1 MFCAQCGAPND
12 APARFCFKCG
22 APLSQG
28 PAAPT
33 VDPRV
38 RGGSPPVTALESRV
52 APGKNPVLA
61 TIVSLFIPG
70 VGQFIN
76 GDMKK
81 GGVMLVLALLLGAL
95 TAGLAWLGVA
105 IWSAVDAYRVATG
118 IARHRAG
125 LAPLVTIRAMGS

>member
-22 APLSQG
+22 APLSSQG

-33 VDPRV
+33 ADPRV
-38 RGGSPPVTALESRV
+38 RGGSPPVAAPESRI
-52 APGKNPVLA
+52 ATGKNPALA

-118 IARHRAG
+118 TAQRW
-125 LAPLVTIRAMGS
+125 

>member
-33 VDPRV
+33 ADPRV
-38 RGGSPPVTALESRV
+38 RGGSPAVSAAEPRV
-52 APGKNPVLA
+52 ATGKHPVLA
-61 TIVSLFIPG
+61 TILSLLIPG

-76 GDMKK
+76 SDMKK
-81 GGVMLVLALLLGAL
+81 GAVMLVLALVLFAPTVGIGWSA
-95 TAGLAWLGVA
+95 VA
-105 IWSAVDAYRVATG
+105 IWSAVDAYRVANGT
-118 IARHRAG
+118 AQRW
-125 LAPLVTIRAMGS
+125 